1 MRFLLTTGLFPGDFL
16 RDRVGGGWKEV
27 PLRGARGAI
36 SAPKAR
42 PPPPLHPAH
51 HPHAR
56 ARPDRPQRHA
66 ASLHGASLAA
76 GSSPFRPAAAQWNHG
91 AALLLARARWRL
103 VGGRLAARAPG
114 HRPRWLATQS
124 LLALPDRRRDSLCP
138 AQLLRSFRER
148 RRPGVRLPAG
158 HPQTWTAAQLLRRSR
173 CRLHR
178 PLAQADL
185 CGTRY
190 PTTAH
195 AGPGL

>member
-1 MRFLLTTGLFPGDFL
+1 LLSQMMLQMQTITLHAYCLLLLLLLIFFFNDT
-16 RDRVGGGWKEV
+16 
-27 PLRGARGAI
+27 
-36 SAPKAR
+36 APTEIYT
-42 PPPPLHPAH
+42 L
-51 HPHAR
+51 
-56 ARPDRPQRHA
+56 
-66 ASLHGASLAA
+66 SLHD
-76 GSSPFRPAAAQWNHG
+76 
-91 AALLLARARWRL
+91 AL
-103 VGGRLAARAPG
+103 PIS
-114 HRPRWLATQS
+114 RWLATQS

-185 CGTRY
+185 CGIRY
-190 PTTAH
+190 PTTQH